1 MKSPSFFCCGAWL
14 CQAAAAFFIPHNR
27 HPSLGQANATAT
39 VSDRKP
45 PSCLNGGSVTLYN
58 TSSLPG
64 KRSIDLSCG
73 SYESWIDK
81 AYKDCAVRAR
91 AGERVALAKD
101 SASSTLLKDIFK
113 EDSDQV
119 RTRIADHLA
128 LIAVECEK
136 NGWGPTPVN
145 CSFCDEGVAG
155 LTYLT
160 PGFKNGD
167 HPVTLCDEA
176 IRQEPYGCNA
186 QDLGDI
192 LLHEMS
198 HSWGRTHDHG
208 YGMKNILNLT
218 TSEDSLD
225 NGDSYTYFAQAA
237 ELGCIVQDDRLV
249 DGSFKNEKARV
260 ARRRAGQPTAT
271 IATLKMM
278 MVPIHIAR
286 RLLLTPWLSSRR
298 LAPGN
303 WIIAPESQ
311 TVDDDIETGDMGVAE
326 PVPDCPRVVV

>member
-1 MKSPSFFCCGAWL
+1 MKSHSFFCCGAWL

-39 VSDRKP
+39 VWDRKP

-101 SASSTLLKDIFK
+101 SASSTLLKEIFK
-113 EDSDQV
+113 DDSDQV

-218 TSEDSLD
+218 SSEDSLD

-249 DGSFKNEKARV
+249 DGPFKNGKARV
-260 ARRRAGQPTAT
+260 FPPLVLLESRQEEGRTADGDHSYT
-271 IATLKMM
+271 QDDDGPYPHRKTVA
-278 MVPIHIAR
+278 PQC
-286 RLLLTPWLSSRR
+286 TPWLSPPT
-298 LAPGN
+298 A
-303 WIIAPESQ
+303 
-311 TVDDDIETGDMGVAE
+311 TGH
-326 PVPDCPRVVV
+326 R

>member
-1 MKSPSFFCCGAWL
+1 MKSHSFFCCGAWL
-14 CQAAAAFFIPHNR
+14 CQAATAFFIPHNR

-45 PSCLNGGSVTLYN
+45 PSCLDGGSVTLYN

-113 EDSDQV
+113 DDSGQV

-218 TSEDSLD
+218 SSEDSLD

-249 DGSFKNEKARV
+249 DGPFKNEKARGV
-260 ARRRAGQPTAT
+260 YMNDENLLRRGQRQRVGGLFPLSFSSPRSSGKSPGGGQDSRRRP
-271 IATLKMM
+271 
-278 MVPIHIAR
+278 
-286 RLLLTPWLSSRR
+286 
-298 LAPGN
+298 
-303 WIIAPESQ
+303 
-311 TVDDDIETGDMGVAE
+311 
-326 PVPDCPRVVV
+326 